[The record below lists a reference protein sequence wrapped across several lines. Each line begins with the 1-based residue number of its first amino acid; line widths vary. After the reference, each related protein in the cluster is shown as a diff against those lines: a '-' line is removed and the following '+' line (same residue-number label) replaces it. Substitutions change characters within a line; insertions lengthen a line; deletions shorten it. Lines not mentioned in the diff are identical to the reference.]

1 MEISA
6 NKLLARNID
15 WKRLSE
21 IRSAFL
27 EGNAGNNDY
36 WKSHQDLRDYNLTFA
51 VRIGWKWDLI
61 LSEAQRLDWS
71 PMSSTLI
78 DLGCG
83 SGIASRKFLER
94 YSHAIKKVILHDR
107 SDLAMEFSRNSILEL
122 YPTIDVE
129 CTNTFPTIEQC
140 AESTIVVSHVVTEL
154 TKEQS
159 MSYTEII
166 SHARDVLWCEPG
178 TKNSADKLVTLR
190 EILRQR
196 MSVIAPCTHQI
207 ECGMLS
213 PVNHRHW
220 CHFFAEPDESAFTTE
235 EWSNFTS
242 MTSIDLSALPLSYL
256 ILTSL
261 DNENESKVDIHNEN
275 KRLIARAHCTKHDA
289 VLTMC
294 GSTGVT
300 DVILKKNVQP
310 EKFKEL
316 KRGESHSLYHI
327 ELNGRNIT
335 SIK

>member
-1 MEISA
+1 MEQ
-6 NKLLARNID
+6 NKDKDLAKNID

-21 IRSAFL
+21 IRIAFL
-27 EGNAGNNDY
+27 EGNAGNYDY
-36 WKSHQDLRDYNLTFA
+36 WKSIDDLTDYNLTFA
-51 VRIGWKWDLI
+51 VRISWKWDFVLE
-61 LSEAQRLDWS
+61 EAKRLGWL
-71 PMSSTLI
+71 PSSQTLI

-83 SGIASRKFLER
+83 SGIASRKILER

-122 YPTIDVE
+122 YPTIEVE
-129 CTNTFPTIEQC
+129 CISQFPSIEQC
-140 AESTIVVSHVVTEL
+140 INSTVVVSHVITEL
-154 TKEQS
+154 TKEQA

-178 TKNSADKLVTLR
+178 TKNSADKLVMLR

-196 MSVIAPCTHQI
+196 MSILAPCTHQI

-261 DNENESKVDIHNEN
+261 DNKNESKVDNHNEN

-310 EKFKEL
+310 AKFKEL
-316 KRGESHSLYHI
+316 KKGESHSLYQI